1 MMSTSSLPKAGTTPH
16 PSLEIFRGRPSQDD
30 LFEKPTLIGSGASYV
45 ETLIWARHF
54 PRTGIF
60 VRARMA
66 FVFVILMKG
75 RSSSF
80 SSMGLSNSASAK
92 TRAASLTLAYD
103 PNSLP
108 HPLQQMISSSLGGLS
123 VSMTRGCSQLLHL
136 NVTLLAES
144 FTMRSLVTNQAIQ
157 PPSPSQYLNRV

>member
-1 MMSTSSLPKAGTTPH
+1 MSTSSLPKAGTTPH

-30 LFEKPTLIGSGASYV
+30 DLFEKPALIGSGASYM

-66 FVFVILMKG
+66 YVFVILMKG
-75 RSSSF
+75 RSSNF
-80 SSMGLSNSASAK
+80 SSMGLSSSASAK

-123 VSMTRGCSQLLHL
+123 VSIQGD
-136 NVTLLAES
+136 V
-144 FTMRSLVTNQAIQ
+144 RSYCI
-157 PPSPSQYLNRV
+157 